1 MARVLIYEPTYK
13 RLEPTLTA
21 LGVAF
26 DAVLVNDTGEITLNG
41 AALTEEEAAPDAV
54 FANHEVFGSPAVR
67 TFMVAMLKSPDLKW
81 VQSAAAGFDNPVFAQ
96 VVQKGA
102 KLSTSHGQALGMA
115 EYVLWG
121 VIDHFQ
127 HGPERRKAQAE
138 HAWRRVAFREI
149 LDSQWLIIGF
159 GAIGQAVAQRAKGFG
174 AKVTGVRRDQAAHE
188 QADAIAPMSAIPDLL
203 PHADVVVLCTPLTAD
218 TRHLVDAKFLAAMK
232 PASVI
237 VNVGRGGLVDEPALL
252 AALDAGKPEH
262 ALLDVFETE
271 PLPEESPFWAH
282 PRVALTPHA
291 SGITSGQW
299 SRNET
304 RFLDNLK
311 RYLTGE
317 ALLNVANPADVMAGQ
332 KPA

>member
-1 MARVLIYEPTYK
+1 MTRVLIYEPTYR
-13 RLEPTLTA
+13 RLEARFAA

-26 DAVLVNDTGEITLNG
+26 EPVLVSESGEVTVDG
-41 AALTEEEAAPDAV
+41 KPATADEAQPEAAW
-54 FANHEVFGSPAVR
+54 ANHEVFGSPAAR
-67 TFMVAMLKSPDLKW
+67 TFMVALLKSHALKW
-81 VQSAAAGFDNPVFAQ
+81 VQSAAAGFDNPVFGQ
-96 VVQKGA
+96 IVQKGA

-138 HAWRRVAFREI
+138 KAWRRVAFREI

-174 AKVTGVRRDQAAHE
+174 AKVTGVRRNQAPHE
-188 QADAIAPMSAIPDLL
+188 LADVIAPMSAIPDLL
-203 PHADVVVLCTPLTAD
+203 PQADVVVLCTPLTAD
-218 TRHLVDAKFLAAMK
+218 TRHLVDAGFLAAMK

-252 AALDAGKPEH
+252 SALDAGKPEH

-271 PLPEESPFWAH
+271 PLPEDSPFWSH
-282 PRVALTPHA
+282 PRVTLTPHA

-304 RFLDNLK
+304 LFLENLK
-311 RYLTGE
+311 RYLTGQPVLNE
-317 ALLNVANPADVMAGQ
+317 ADPKDVLAG
-332 KPA
+332 

>member
-1 MARVLIYEPTYK
+1 MTRVLIYEPTYR
-13 RLEPTLTA
+13 RLEAKFAA
-21 LGVAF
+21 LGVDF
-26 DAVLVNDTGEITLNG
+26 DPVLVSDTGEVTVDG
-41 AALTEEEAAPDAV
+41 KPATADEAQPEAAW
-54 FANHEVFGSPAVR
+54 ANHEVFGSPAAR
-67 TFMVAMLKSPDLKW
+67 TFMVALLKSQALKW
-81 VQSAAAGFDNPVFAQ
+81 VQSAAAGFDNPVFGQ
-96 VVQKGA
+96 IVQKGA

-138 HAWRRVAFREI
+138 RAWRRVAFREI
-149 LDSQWLIIGF
+149 LGSQWLIIGF

-174 AKVTGVRRDQAAHE
+174 AKVTGVRRNQSPHE
-188 QADAIAPMSAIPDLL
+188 LADAIAPMSAIPDLL
-203 PHADVVVLCTPLTAD
+203 PQADVVVLCTPLTAD
-218 TRHLVDAKFLAAMK
+218 TRHLVDARFLAAMK

-262 ALLDVFETE
+262 AVLDVFETE
-271 PLPEESPFWAH
+271 PLPEESPFWSHA
-282 PRVALTPHA
+282 RVTLTPHA

-304 RFLDNLK
+304 LFLENLK
-311 RYLTGE
+311 RYLSGQSVLNE
-317 ALLNVANPADVMAGQ
+317 ADPKDVLAG
-332 KPA
+332 

>member
-1 MARVLIYEPTYK
+1 MTRVLIYEPTYR
-13 RLEPTLTA
+13 RLEAKFAA

-26 DAVLVNDTGEITLNG
+26 DPVLVNDAGEVTVAG
-41 AALTEEEAAPDAV
+41 QASTDEDARPEAV
-54 FANHEVFGSPAVR
+54 WANHEVFGSPAVR
-67 TFMVAMLKSPDLKW
+67 PFMVTMLKSPDLKW
-81 VQSAAAGFDNPVFAQ
+81 VQSAAAGFDNPVFGQ
-96 VVQKGA
+96 IVQKGA

-115 EYVLWG
+115 EYVLAG

-138 HAWRRVAFREI
+138 KAWRRVAFREV
-149 LDSQWLIIGF
+149 LDSEWLIIGF

-174 AKVTGVRRDQAAHE
+174 AKVTGIRRNQSPHDL
-188 QADAIAPMSAIPDLL
+188 ADKIAPMSAIPDLL
-203 PHADVVVLCTPLTAD
+203 PHADVVVLCTPLTVE
-218 TRHLVDAKFLAAMK
+218 TRHLVDAAFLGAMK
-232 PASVI
+232 PGSVI

-262 ALLDVFETE
+262 AVLDVFETE
-271 PLPEESPFWAH
+271 PLPEDSPFWSH

-299 SRNET
+299 TRNET
-304 RFLDNLK
+304 LFLDNLK

-317 ALLNVANPADVMAGQ
+317 PLLNVADPKDVLAG
-332 KPA
+332 